1 MSNKFDAFIFQRVKI
16 LVNNSAFYHQIF
28 TTLNQIV
35 ESEDESFLIAYDGG
49 QILLNQAEITHHDD
63 ELLVF
68 RR

>member
-1 MSNKFDAFIFQRVKI
+1 M
-16 LVNNSAFYHQIF
+16 NNSAFYHQIF
-28 TTLNQIV
+28 TTLNQIL

-68 RR
+68 EGESWSLIIRIFLIS